1 MGVWLTMRANI
12 KNRRCCPSQIYGVSI
27 LALLGAAFPAHGQ
40 EALPA
45 IDIGG
50 ERAPRAERAKGSDDR
65 FRSARPGDAL
75 SDPAT
80 DNAPTPKSSV
90 TRAGIQILG
99 GPAQAST
106 YKALDLLPSVIEDS
120 ADPYG
125 LSFNRSITVR
135 GVSDFFLARTING
148 LPIQGIVGG
157 ADLFD
162 LDDIGRIDLYR
173 GSIPANQGL
182 GFSNAAGV
190 LDLNILPPK
199 EKLSG
204 MISQGV
210 GSNGFHRT
218 FARIDSGRLPTGTS
232 FFISGSISDADKWKG
247 EGDARRKN
255 VAFGLTQTLG
265 DQLEVSVYGVHND
278 QKANAYR
285 PLTFAQTQNLGA
297 TAFLDYNTSL
307 TGNSAA
313 DANYYAFNRTRYVT
327 NAIFAEIAYRIDPT
341 QSIVAK
347 PYYWR
352 NTGYQQTVA
361 GANVRLWPISNYNL
375 GGTIEYRKHLPWDA
389 DFLLGFWAQ
398 STEPEPPP
406 LHQKLYAATPLGA
419 LSFLRWST
427 LATSDTHK
435 LISPYTQYT
444 QTFGP
449 TTVSGGLR
457 LHIESTP
464 NLQYFNTAGLPDV
477 GYGDVWSLNP
487 APNPNARA
495 PELTYY
501 EWLPNLGVRHSLSEE
516 WSASAS
522 YSRKVGRPDWGPQAS
537 SFLGAEAA
545 FLAKGINLAT
555 LMGRIRPETVDAV
568 DVGLR
573 YQTGDLT
580 IAPTF
585 FGFWTHKKEVL
596 VFDPAVGQSYYQSNA
611 ATVGRGF
618 ELETSWKAT
627 DWLTLTGSATIAA
640 ETYVADIA
648 AGASSVMQIGGKQT
662 PYTPRYSAKLA
673 ATYYRDG
680 FSITPIFRYNS
691 TRYGLADNTQAVSPF
706 AIVDINASYEFGSKL
721 GLTPMTISAGVTN
734 LFDHRYI
741 SAISVTETN
750 LSSTSYFVG
759 APRTIFAGLSAS
771 F

>member
-1 MGVWLTMRANI
+1 M
-12 KNRRCCPSQIYGVSI
+12 NRNLEAFCITERHVLGVSF
-27 LALLGAAFPAHGQ
+27 LALLCVASPALGV
-40 EALPA
+40 EALPT
-45 IDIGG
+45 IDIGS
-50 ERAPRAERAKGSDDR
+50 ESAPRTDRAKASDDP

-80 DNAPTPKSSV
+80 DDAPTPKSSV

-99 GPAQAST
+99 GPAQASS

-120 ADPYG
+120 GDPYG

-162 LDDIGRIDLYR
+162 LDDIGRVDLYR
-173 GSIPANQGL
+173 GSVPANQGL
-182 GFSNAAGV
+182 GFANAAGA
-190 LDLNILPPK
+190 LDLNLLPPK

-204 MISQGV
+204 TISQGA

-232 FFISGSISDADKWKG
+232 FFISGSVSDAEKWKG

-255 VAFGLTQTLG
+255 VAFGLTQSLG

-278 QKANAYR
+278 QKANSYM

-297 TAFLDYNTSL
+297 TAFFDYNTSF
-307 TGNSAA
+307 TGKSAV
-313 DANYYAFNRTRYVT
+313 DASYYTFNRTRYVT
-327 NAIFAEIAYRIDPT
+327 NAIFAEIAYHIDPT
-341 QSIVAK
+341 QSIVLK

-352 NTGYQQTVA
+352 NTGYALATS
-361 GANVRLWPISNYNL
+361 GASDRLWPVSNYNL

-389 DFLLGFWAQ
+389 DFMLGFWGQ
-398 STEPEPPP
+398 SAEPEPPP
-406 LHQKLYAATPLGA
+406 LHQKLYTVTPLGT
-419 LSFLRWST
+419 LNFGSWST

-435 LISPYTQYT
+435 FVSPYTQYT
-444 QTFGP
+444 QTFGA

-457 LHIESTP
+457 LHIEGTP
-464 NLQYFNTAGLPDV
+464 HMQYFSRTGLPDV
-477 GYGDVWSLNP
+477 TYDDVWAFHP
-487 APNPNARA
+487 APDANAGA
-495 PELTYY
+495 PALTYY
-501 EWLPNLGVRHSLSEE
+501 EWLPNLGVRHRLSEE
-516 WSASAS
+516 WSANAS

-545 FLAKGINLAT
+545 FLAKGITLAT

-573 YQTGDLT
+573 YQTGDVT

-596 VFDPAVGQSYYQSNA
+596 VYDPAVGQSYYQSNA

-618 ELETSWKAT
+618 ELEANWKTT

-640 ETYVADIA
+640 ETYVANIT
-648 AGASSVMQIGGKQT
+648 AGSSSVMQIGGKQT
-662 PYTPRYSAKLA
+662 PYTPRYQAKLA
-673 ATYYRDG
+673 ATFHRDG
-680 FSITPIFRYNS
+680 FEITPIFRFNS
-691 TRYGLADNTQAVSPF
+691 TRYGLADNTQAVSPY
-706 AIVDINASYEFGSKL
+706 ALVDINASYEFGSKL
-721 GLTPMTISAGVTN
+721 GLTPMTVSAGVTN

-741 SAISVTETN
+741 SAISVNETN
-750 LSSTSYFVG
+750 LNSTSYYVG
-759 APRTIFAGLSAS
+759 APRTIFAGVSAS

>member
-1 MGVWLTMRANI
+1 MDMNSKTHCSHLS
-12 KNRRCCPSQIYGVSI
+12 KIYGASF
-27 LALLGAAFPAHGQ
+27 LALLGAALPARGQ
-40 EALPA
+40 EALPS
-45 IDIGG
+45 IDIGVDS
-50 ERAPRAERAKGSDDR
+50 APRPNRGRSADDR
-65 FRSARPGDAL
+65 FRSAQPGDAL

-80 DNAPTPKSSV
+80 DNTPTPKTSV
-90 TRAGIQILG
+90 TRQGIQILG
-99 GPAQAST
+99 GPAQASS
-106 YKALDLLPSVIEDS
+106 YKALDMMPSVIEDS

-162 LDDIGRIDLYR
+162 LDDIGRVDLYR
-173 GSIPANQGL
+173 GSIPSNQGL

-190 LDLNILPPK
+190 LDLNLLPPN
-199 EKLSG
+199 EKFSG
-204 MISQGV
+204 TISQGA

-232 FFISGSISDADKWKG
+232 FFISGSISDAEKWKG

-255 VAFGLTQTLG
+255 VAFGLTQSLG
-265 DQLEVSVYGVHND
+265 DQLDIAVYGVHND
-278 QKANAYR
+278 QKANSYM

-297 TAFLDYNTSL
+297 TAFFDYNTSF
-307 TGNSAA
+307 TGKSAV
-313 DANYYAFNRTRYVT
+313 DASYYTFNRTRYVT

-341 QSIVAK
+341 QSIVLK

-352 NTGYQQTVA
+352 NTGYSLATA
-361 GANVRLWPISNYNL
+361 GANARLWPVSNYNL

-389 DFLLGFWAQ
+389 DFSLGFWGQ
-398 STEPEPPP
+398 SAEPEPPP
-406 LHQKLYAATPLGA
+406 LHQKLYSVTPLGT
-419 LSFLRWST
+419 LNFGSWST
-427 LATSDTHK
+427 LATSDTHNFV
-435 LISPYTQYT
+435 SPYTQYT
-444 QTFGP
+444 QTLGA

-464 NLQYFNTAGLPDV
+464 HLQYFNRTGLPDV
-477 GYGDVWSLNP
+477 TYDDVWQFHPTPDS
-487 APNPNARA
+487 NAGA

-501 EWLPNLGVRHSLSEE
+501 EWLPNLGVRHRLSEE

-545 FLAKGINLAT
+545 FLAKGITLAT

-568 DVGLR
+568 DIGLR
-573 YQTGDLT
+573 YQLGDLT

-618 ELETSWKAT
+618 ELETSWKPT
-627 DWLTLTGSATIAA
+627 DWLTLTGSATIAS
-640 ETYVADIA
+640 ETYVANIIA
-648 AGASSVMQIGGKQT
+648 GTTSVMPIGGKQT
-662 PYTPRYSAKLA
+662 PYTPRYQAKLA
-673 ATYYRDG
+673 ATYHRDG
-680 FSITPIFRYNS
+680 FEFTPVFRFNS
-691 TRYGLADNTQAVSPF
+691 TRYGLADNTQAVSPY
-706 AIVDINASYEFGSKL
+706 ALVDVTASYEFGTKL
-721 GLTPMTISAGVTN
+721 GLTPMTVSAGVTN

-750 LSSTSYFVG
+750 LNSTSYFVG
-759 APRTIFAGLSAS
+759 APRTIFAGVSAS

>member
-1 MGVWLTMRANI
+1 MMNLKSKMHRSGLS
-12 KNRRCCPSQIYGVSI
+12 KIYGASF
-27 LALLGAAFPAHGQ
+27 LALLGTVLPARGQ
-40 EALPA
+40 ETLPA
-45 IDIGG
+45 IEIGI
-50 ERAPRAERAKGSDDR
+50 ESTPAADRARSTDDR
-65 FRSARPGDAL
+65 FRSAHPGDAL

-80 DNAPTPKSSV
+80 DKAPAPRSSV

-99 GPAQAST
+99 GPAQASS
-106 YKALDLLPSVIEDS
+106 YKALDMMPSVIEDS

-162 LDDIGRIDLYR
+162 LENVGRIDLYR

-190 LDLNILPPK
+190 LDLNILSPN

-204 MISQGV
+204 TISQGA

-232 FFISGSISDADKWKG
+232 FFVSGSISDAEKWKG

-255 VAFGLTQTLG
+255 VAFGLTQSLG
-265 DQLEVSVYGVHND
+265 DRLEVAVYGVHND
-278 QKANAYR
+278 QKANSYM
-285 PLTFAQTQNLGA
+285 PLTFAQTQNLAA
-297 TAFLDYNTSL
+297 TAFFDYNTSL
-307 TGNSAA
+307 TGRSGI
-313 DANYYAFNRTRYVT
+313 DASYYAFNATRHVT
-327 NAIFAEIAYRIDPT
+327 NAIFAEIAYHIDPT
-341 QSIVAK
+341 QTIVAK

-352 NTGYQQTVA
+352 NTGYQETVA

-406 LHQKLYAATPLGA
+406 LHQKLYTATLLGT
-419 LSFLRWST
+419 LNFLRYST

-435 LISPYTQYT
+435 LFSPYTQYT
-444 QTFGP
+444 HTFGP
-449 TTVSGGLR
+449 TTVSGGVR

-464 NLQYFNTAGLPDV
+464 NLQYFKTAGLPDV
-477 GYGDVWSLNP
+477 TYSDVWSFHP
-487 APNPNARA
+487 SPDMNARA
-495 PELTYY
+495 PELTYF
-501 EWLPNLGVRHSLSEE
+501 EWLPNLGVRHRLSEE

-537 SFLGAEAA
+537 SFLDAEAA
-545 FLAKGINLAT
+545 FLAKGINLST

-573 YQTGDLT
+573 YETGDLT

-596 VFDPAVGQSYYQSNA
+596 VFDPTVGQSYYQSNA

-640 ETYVADIA
+640 ETYVADVA
-648 AGASSVMQIGGKQT
+648 AGASSIMRVGGKQT

-680 FSITPIFRYNS
+680 FSITPVFRFNS
-691 TRYGLADNTQAVSPF
+691 TRYGLADNTQAVRPY
-706 AIVDINASYEFGSKL
+706 ALVDVTASYEFGTKL
-721 GLTPMTISAGVTN
+721 GLTPMTVSAGVTN

-750 LSSTSYFVG
+750 LNSTSYFVG
-759 APRTIFAGLSAS
+759 APRTIFAGMSAS